1 MNDVLGSFIEL
12 GATNWAIQEHDHVA
26 PYVNHLGCLLR

>member
-26 PYVNHLGCLLR
+26 PYDLGCLLR